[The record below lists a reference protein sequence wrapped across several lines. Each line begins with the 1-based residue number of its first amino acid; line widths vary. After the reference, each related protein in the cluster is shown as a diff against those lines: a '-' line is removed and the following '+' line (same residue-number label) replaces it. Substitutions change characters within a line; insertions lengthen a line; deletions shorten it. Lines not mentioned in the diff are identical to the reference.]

1 MAIEK
6 IAVIGSGDM
15 GHGIVEVFAMSG
27 YTVNM
32 MDVSP
37 EALKKAIN
45 SITESIAKF
54 VKKGNIT
61 EEQSKQILGR
71 ISSYTEIEKA
81 VKDADLVIEAVP
93 EIVSLKNQIFKQLDQ
108 FAKKDAILGS
118 NTSNIRI
125 TELAKNVA
133 NPKRVVGIHFFNP
146 PIMMKL
152 VEIIRGDE
160 TDDATID
167 TVAELV
173 KKIGKTGVRVN
184 KDSPGFIV
192 NRINAPDMLFFCLL
206 QDHNVASPE
215 EIDAFGKTQG
225 LPMGPYELLDFVG
238 IDIVYD
244 SLQYYGKELS
254 PEYLKCKTFKE
265 LVDKKMLGK
274 KTGRGFYDWSAGRPH
289 IDTSKSTKK
298 LALIDLFSIEIN
310 EALKI
315 LQEGIATPQDI
326 ETGVKLGL
334 NRPFGPITIAKS
346 LTNAEVKAKL
356 ESLAK
361 TYDCKVFEP
370 ADALK
375 QGKMR
380 EAVDGRLYQVAK
392 KEEKKEVKSEPIK
405 AQGSETLNTLIIERF
420 EEKVVRIIINK
431 PKHNTINEEV
441 LDDLNKAIDMLWNDN
456 TVNVIL
462 ITGQGTTFSA
472 GAELTS
478 YFPTPQHF
486 LEFSRKGERIFRRLS
501 EIPKITIAAIKG
513 YALGGGLELSM
524 ACDIRVAT
532 EDVKLGLPEVTLGLI
547 PAWGGSQR
555 LAKLV
560 GMSKALQLV
569 LTGERI
575 TGKEAYEIGLVA
587 KIFKDID
594 NESLNYA
601 KEIAMTSAPISAALA
616 KRLVNKGVEA
626 GMDIGLEMES
636 FAAGIVYSTEDLK
649 EGITAML
656 SKKKPEFKGK

>member
-1 MAIEK
+1 MNIEK

-15 GHGIVEVFAMSG
+15 GHGIAEIFAMAG
-27 YTVNM
+27 YSVSM
-32 MDVSP
+32 MDISD
-37 EALKKAIN
+37 EALKKAIKN
-45 SITESIAKF
+45 ISESLEKF
-54 VKKGNIT
+54 VKKGKIT
-61 EEQSKQILGR
+61 QEQSNLILER

-93 EIVSLKNQIFKQLDQ
+93 EIISLKNKIFQQLDQ
-108 FAKKDAILGS
+108 YTKKDAILGS

-125 TELAKNVA
+125 TEIAKNVSD
-133 NPKRVVGIHFFNP
+133 PKRVVGIHFFNP
-146 PIMMKL
+146 PILMKL
-152 VEIIRGDE
+152 VEIIKGDN
-160 TDDATID
+160 TSD
-167 TVAELV
+167 TTMDMVAEIA
-173 KKIGKTGVRVN
+173 KKIGKTGVKVN

-206 QDHNVASPE
+206 QDYHIASPE
-215 EIDAFGKTQG
+215 EIDAFGKMQG

-238 IDIVYD
+238 IDVVYD
-244 SLQYYGKELS
+244 SLQYYAKELS
-254 PEYLKCKTFKE
+254 PGYLKCHVFKD

-274 KTGRGFYDWSAGRPH
+274 KTGKGFYDWSAGRPH
-289 IDTSKSTKK
+289 IDTNKSTNKVN
-298 LALIDLFSIEIN
+298 LLDLFAIEIN
-310 EALKI
+310 ESIKI
-315 LQEGIATPQDI
+315 LQEGIAMPQDI
-326 ETGVKLGL
+326 ETAVKLGL

-356 ESLAK
+356 ESLSK
-361 TYDCKVFEP
+361 QFDCKVFEP
-370 ADALK
+370 AEAIM

-380 EAVDGRLYQVAK
+380 EAIDGRLYQAAK
-392 KEEKKEVKSEPIK
+392 KEEKKETKAEPIK
-405 AQGSETLNTLIIERF
+405 AQGSEAFNTLILERF
-420 EEKVVRIIINK
+420 EEKVLRIIINK

-441 LDDLNKAIDMLWNDN
+441 LDDLNKVIDSLWYDN

-462 ITGQGTTFSA
+462 ITGQGSTFSA

-478 YFPTPQHF
+478 YFPTALYF
-486 LEFSRKGERIFRRLS
+486 LEFTRKGERIFRRLS
-501 EIPKITIAAIKG
+501 EIPKITIASLKG
-513 YALGGGLELSM
+513 YALGGGLELAM

-532 EDVKLGLPEVTLGLI
+532 EDVKLGMPEVTLGLI

-575 TGKEAYEIGLVA
+575 TGKDAYEIGLIA

-594 NESLNYA
+594 NESLSYA
-601 KEIAMTSAPISAALA
+601 KEIAVASAPISAALA
-616 KRLVNKGVEA
+616 KRLINKGAEA
-626 GMDIGLEMES
+626 GMDTGLEMES
-636 FAAGIVYSTEDLK
+636 FAAGIVYNTEDLK
-649 EGITAML
+649 EGIMAML

>member
-1 MAIEK
+1 MSIEK
-6 IAVIGSGDM
+6 IAVVGSGDM

-27 YTVNM
+27 FQVSM
-32 MDVSP
+32 MDISA
-37 EALKKAIN
+37 EALKKAIE
-45 SITESIAKF
+45 SITQSLDKF
-54 VKKGNIT
+54 LKKGSIT
-61 EEQSKQILGR
+61 KEQYDQILGR
-71 ISSYTEIEKA
+71 ISTYTEIDKA

-108 FAKKDAILGS
+108 YAKKDAILGS

-133 NPKRVVGIHFFNP
+133 DPKRVVGIHFFNP

-152 VEIIRGDE
+152 VEVIKGDY
-160 TDDATID
+160 TDDATMD
-167 TVAELV
+167 TVVDIV
-173 KKIGKTGVRVN
+173 KKIGKNAVRVN

-206 QDHNVASPE
+206 QDHNIATAE
-215 EIDAFGKTQG
+215 EIDAFGKQQG

-244 SLQYYGKELS
+244 SLVYYAKELS
-254 PEYLKCKTFKE
+254 PEYQKCRTFKE
-265 LVDKKMLGK
+265 MVEKKNLGK
-274 KTGRGFYDWSAGRPH
+274 KTGKGFYDWTAGRPK
-289 IDTSKSTKK
+289 IDTNKATKK
-298 LALIDLFSIEIN
+298 ISLLDLFSIEIN
-310 EALKI
+310 ESLKI

-361 TYDCKVFEP
+361 QYDCKIFEP
-370 ADALK
+370 AEALV

-392 KEEKKEVKSEPIK
+392 KEAQKPVVESAK
-405 AQGSETLNTLIIERF
+405 ASGSETLNTLIIERF
-420 EEKVVRIIINK
+420 DNKVARILINR
-431 PKHNTINEEV
+431 PKHNTITEEV
-441 LDDLNKAIDMLWNDN
+441 LDDLNRAIDSLWLDN
-456 TVNVIL
+456 TVNVII

-486 LEFSRKGERIFRRLS
+486 LEYSRKGERIYRRLS
-501 EIPKITIAAIKG
+501 EIPKITIAALKG
-513 YALGGGLELSM
+513 YALGGGLELAM

-555 LAKLV
+555 LAKLI
-560 GMSKALQLV
+560 GMSKAMQLV

-575 TGKEAYEIGLVA
+575 TGKEAYQIGLVA
-587 KIFKDID
+587 KIFDNID
-594 NESLNYA
+594 AESLNYA
-601 KEIAMTSAPISAALA
+601 KDIASTSAPISAALA
-616 KRLVNKGVEA
+616 KRLINKGTEA

-636 FAAGIVYSTEDLK
+636 FAAGIVFATDDIK

>member
-1 MAIEK
+1 MSIEK
-6 IAVIGSGDM
+6 IAVVGSGDM

-27 YTVNM
+27 FQVSM
-32 MDVSP
+32 MDISA
-37 EALKKAIN
+37 EALKKAIE
-45 SITESIAKF
+45 SITQSLDKF
-54 VKKGNIT
+54 LKKGSIT
-61 EEQSKQILGR
+61 KEQYDQILGR
-71 ISSYTEIEKA
+71 ISTYTEIDKA

-108 FAKKDAILGS
+108 YAKKDAILGS

-133 NPKRVVGIHFFNP
+133 DPKRVVGIHFFNP

-152 VEIIRGDE
+152 VEVIKGDY
-160 TDDATID
+160 TDDATMD
-167 TVAELV
+167 TVVDIV
-173 KKIGKTGVRVN
+173 KKIGKTAVRVN

-206 QDHNVASPE
+206 QDHNIATAE
-215 EIDAFGKTQG
+215 EIDAFGKQQG

-244 SLQYYGKELS
+244 SLVYYAKELS
-254 PEYLKCKTFKE
+254 PEYQKCRTFKE
-265 LVDKKMLGK
+265 MVEKKNLGK
-274 KTGRGFYDWSAGRPH
+274 KTGKGFYDWTAGRPK
-289 IDTSKSTKK
+289 IDTNKATKK
-298 LALIDLFSIEIN
+298 ISLLDLFSIEIN
-310 EALKI
+310 ESLKI

-361 TYDCKVFEP
+361 QYDCKIFEP
-370 ADALK
+370 AEALV

-392 KEEKKEVKSEPIK
+392 KEAQKPVVESAK
-405 AQGSETLNTLIIERF
+405 ASGSETLNTLIIERF
-420 EEKVVRIIINK
+420 DNKVARILINR
-431 PKHNTINEEV
+431 PKHNTITEEV
-441 LDDLNKAIDMLWNDN
+441 LDDLNRAIDSLWLDN
-456 TVNVIL
+456 TVNVII

-486 LEFSRKGERIFRRLS
+486 LEYSRKGERIYRRLS
-501 EIPKITIAAIKG
+501 EIPKITIAALKG
-513 YALGGGLELSM
+513 YALGGGLELAM

-555 LAKLV
+555 LAKLI
-560 GMSKALQLV
+560 GMSKAMQLV

-575 TGKEAYEIGLVA
+575 TGKEAYQIGLVA
-587 KIFKDID
+587 KIFDNID
-594 NESLNYA
+594 AESLNYA
-601 KEIAMTSAPISAALA
+601 KDIASTSAPISAALA
-616 KRLVNKGVEA
+616 KRLINKGTEA

-636 FAAGIVYSTEDLK
+636 FAAGIVFATDDIK

>member
-1 MAIEK
+1 
-6 IAVIGSGDM
+6 
-15 GHGIVEVFAMSG
+15 
-27 YTVNM
+27 
-32 MDVSP
+32 
-37 EALKKAIN
+37 
-45 SITESIAKF
+45 
-54 VKKGNIT
+54 
-61 EEQSKQILGR
+61 
-71 ISSYTEIEKA
+71 
-81 VKDADLVIEAVP
+81 
-93 EIVSLKNQIFKQLDQ
+93 
-108 FAKKDAILGS
+108 
-118 NTSNIRI
+118 
-125 TELAKNVA
+125 
-133 NPKRVVGIHFFNP
+133 
-146 PIMMKL
+146 
-152 VEIIRGDE
+152 
-160 TDDATID
+160 
-167 TVAELV
+167 
-173 KKIGKTGVRVN
+173 
-184 KDSPGFIV
+184 
-192 NRINAPDMLFFCLL
+192 
-206 QDHNVASPE
+206 
-215 EIDAFGKTQG
+215 
-225 LPMGPYELLDFVG
+225 
-238 IDIVYD
+238 
-244 SLQYYGKELS
+244 
-254 PEYLKCKTFKE
+254 
-265 LVDKKMLGK
+265 
-274 KTGRGFYDWSAGRPH
+274 
-289 IDTSKSTKK
+289 
-298 LALIDLFSIEIN
+298 
-310 EALKI
+310 
-315 LQEGIATPQDI
+315 
-326 ETGVKLGL
+326 
-334 NRPFGPITIAKS
+334 
-346 LTNAEVKAKL
+346 
-356 ESLAK
+356 
-361 TYDCKVFEP
+361 
-370 ADALK
+370 
-375 QGKMR
+375 
-380 EAVDGRLYQVAK
+380 
-392 KEEKKEVKSEPIK
+392 IK

-420 EEKVVRIIINK
+420 EEKVVRIIINR

-456 TVNVIL
+456 MVNVIL

-575 TGKEAYEIGLVA
+575 TGKDAYDIGLVA

-594 NESLNYA
+594 TESLNYA

>member
-1 MAIEK
+1 MSIEK
-6 IAVIGSGDM
+6 IAVVGSGDM

-27 YTVNM
+27 FQVSM
-32 MDVSP
+32 MDISA
-37 EALKKAIN
+37 EALKKAIE
-45 SITESIAKF
+45 SITQSLDKF
-54 VKKGNIT
+54 LKKGSIT
-61 EEQSKQILGR
+61 KEQYDQILGR
-71 ISSYTEIEKA
+71 ISTYTEIDKA

-108 FAKKDAILGS
+108 YAKKDAILGS

-133 NPKRVVGIHFFNP
+133 DPKRVVGIHFFNP

-152 VEIIRGDE
+152 VEVIKGDY
-160 TDDATID
+160 TDDATMD
-167 TVAELV
+167 TVVDIV
-173 KKIGKTGVRVN
+173 KKIGKNAVRVN

-206 QDHNVASPE
+206 QDHNIATAE
-215 EIDAFGKTQG
+215 EIDAFGKQQG

-244 SLQYYGKELS
+244 SLVYYAKELS
-254 PEYLKCKTFKE
+254 PEYQKCRTFKE
-265 LVDKKMLGK
+265 MVEKKNLGK
-274 KTGRGFYDWSAGRPH
+274 KTGKVFYDWTAGRPK
-289 IDTSKSTKK
+289 IDTNKATKK
-298 LALIDLFSIEIN
+298 ISLLDLFSIEIN
-310 EALKI
+310 ESLKI

-361 TYDCKVFEP
+361 QYDCKIFEP
-370 ADALK
+370 AEALV

-392 KEEKKEVKSEPIK
+392 KEAQKPVVESAK
-405 AQGSETLNTLIIERF
+405 ASGSETLNTLIIERF
-420 EEKVVRIIINK
+420 DNKVARILINR
-431 PKHNTINEEV
+431 PKHNTITEEV
-441 LDDLNKAIDMLWNDN
+441 LDDLNRAIDSLWLDN
-456 TVNVIL
+456 TVNVII

-486 LEFSRKGERIFRRLS
+486 LEYSRKGERIYRRLS
-501 EIPKITIAAIKG
+501 EIPKITIAALKG
-513 YALGGGLELSM
+513 YALGGGLELAM

-555 LAKLV
+555 LAKLI
-560 GMSKALQLV
+560 GMSKAMQLV

-575 TGKEAYEIGLVA
+575 TGKEAYQIGLVA
-587 KIFKDID
+587 KIFDNID
-594 NESLNYA
+594 AESLNYA
-601 KEIAMTSAPISAALA
+601 KDIASTSAPISAALA
-616 KRLVNKGVEA
+616 KRLINKGTEA

-636 FAAGIVYSTEDLK
+636 FAAGIVFATDDIK